1 MNLLRRH
8 TLLGLFVATL
18 AWAGCAFVP
27 AAPDAQVRQALAPT
41 GQLRVGVYAGS
52 PTSLVQQPGTQVRAG
67 VALDLG
73 EAMGRELHV
82 PVRVVEFNRVAQ
94 VLEALKA
101 GEIDVTFTNAT
112 EARARDVDFT
122 PPLVR
127 LELGYLVPA
136 GSALQTADEID
147 MPKVRVGVSQ
157 GSSSQGVLSQRL
169 QQASVV
175 PVPDL
180 KAAQQRL
187 ASGDLQ
193 AFATNKGILF
203 ELSGA
208 LPGARVLPGRWGLEH
223 LALAIPK
230 GRDAG
235 MPWLRAFAQASQHNG
250 VLAAA
255 VARSGLRGMAT
266 D

>member
-1 MNLLRRH
+1 
-8 TLLGLFVATL
+8 
-18 AWAGCAFVP
+18 
-27 AAPDAQVRQALAPT
+27 
-41 GQLRVGVYAGS
+41 
-52 PTSLVQQPGTQVRAG
+52 

-73 EAMGRELHV
+73 EAIGRELQV
-82 PVRVVEFNRVAQ
+82 PVRVVEFSRVAQ

-112 EARARDVDFT
+112 EARARDMDFT

-136 GSALQTADEID
+136 GSPLQTADEID
-147 MPKVRVGVSQ
+147 MPKVSVGVSQ
-157 GSSSQGVLSQRL
+157 GSSSQGVLSQRFK
-169 QQASVV
+169 QATVV

-187 ASGDLQ
+187 ANGELQ

-203 ELSGA
+203 ELSAA

-235 MPWLRAFAQASQHNG
+235 MPWLREFAKASQHNG

>member
-1 MNLLRRH
+1 VSLLRRH
-8 TLLGLFVATL
+8 ALLGLLFATL
-18 AWAGCAFVP
+18 ALAGCAPVP

-41 GQLRVGVYAGS
+41 GPLRVGVYAGS
-52 PTSLVQQPGTQVRAG
+52 PTSLVRHPETQVRAG

-73 EAMGRELHV
+73 EAMGRELQV
-82 PVRVVEFNRVAQ
+82 PVRVVEFSRVAQ

-101 GEIDVTFTNAT
+101 GEVDVTFTNAT

-136 GSALQTADEID
+136 GSPLQTADEID
-147 MPKVRVGVSQ
+147 MPKVSVGVSQ
-157 GSSSQGVLSQRL
+157 GSSSQGVLSQRFK
-169 QQASVV
+169 QAAVV

-187 ASGDLQ
+187 ANGELQ

-203 ELSGA
+203 ELSAA

-235 MPWLRAFAQASQHNG
+235 MPWLREFAKASQHNG

-255 VARSGLRGMAT
+255 VARSGLRGMAA

>member
-1 MNLLRRH
+1 VSLLRRH
-8 TLLGLFVATL
+8 ALLGLLVATL
-18 AWAGCAFVP
+18 AWAGCASVP
-27 AAPDAQVRQALAPT
+27 GAPDPQVRQTLAPT
-41 GQLRVGVYAGS
+41 GPLRVGVYAGS
-52 PTSLVQQPGTQVRAG
+52 PTSLVRHPETQVRAG

-73 EAMGRELHV
+73 QAMGRELQV
-82 PVRVVEFNRVAQ
+82 PVRVVEFSRVAQ
-94 VLEALKA
+94 VLQALKA

-122 PPLVR
+122 PPLLR

-157 GSSSQGVLSQRL
+157 GSSSQGVLSQRFK
-169 QQASVV
+169 QAAVV

-187 ASGDLQ
+187 ANGELQ

-203 ELSGA
+203 ELSAA
-208 LPGARVLPGRWGLEH
+208 LPGARR
-223 LALAIPK
+223 
-230 GRDAG
+230 
-235 MPWLRAFAQASQHNG
+235 
-250 VLAAA
+250 
-255 VARSGLRGMAT
+255 T
-266 D
+266 